1 MRSTRKNQ
9 LKLAFAAVLPGVLL
23 AFFAF
28 PAGAQPVDETHP
40 APSRMIIYDSAHEVT
55 INGTVQTVVAKHVP
69 GSPSGMHLL
78 VSGTQGTV
86 DAHVGPFLPKNI
98 RQAMHM
104 GLPLEMVGAM
114 TTVRGKQFLLVR
126 QLIYGGQT
134 ITVRNSHG
142 FLLAPARS
150 SLDPSPKTNGKL
162 TLNGGGL

>member
-9 LKLAFAAVLPGVLL
+9 LKLALAGFLPGVLL
-23 AFFAF
+23 AFFAL
-28 PAGAQPVDETHP
+28 PVCAQPVDETHP
-40 APSRMIIYDSAHEVT
+40 APSRMITYDSAHEVT
-55 INGTVQTVVAKHVP
+55 INGTVKTVLTKHVA
-69 GSPSGMHLL
+69 GSPAGMHLL
-78 VSGTQGTV
+78 VTGAQGTV
-86 DAHVGPFLPKNI
+86 DAHVGPFIPKNI
-98 RQAMHM
+98 RQALHM
-104 GLPLEMVGAM
+104 GLPLEVVGAM

-134 ITVRNSHG
+134 ITVRNSRG

>member
-9 LKLAFAAVLPGVLL
+9 LKLALTGVLTGVLL
-23 AFFAF
+23 AFFAL
-28 PAGAQPVDETHP
+28 PVGAQPVDETHP

-55 INGTVQTVVAKHVP
+55 INGTVKSVLAKHVA
-69 GSPSGMHLL
+69 GSPAGMHLL
-78 VSGTQGTV
+78 VTGAQGTV
-86 DAHVGPFLPKNI
+86 DAHVGPFIPKTI
-98 RQAMHM
+98 RQALHM
-104 GLPLEMVGAM
+104 GLPLEVVGSM

-150 SLDPSPKTNGKL
+150 SLDPSPKTNSKL